1 MFAANLRAAREKSGL
16 SQREVAEKLFV
27 SAQAVGKWERG
38 ESTPSPEAIAQMV
51 ILYGTSADRLL
62 DVDAKKCLANN
73 VSEAKQAMYNLIDE
87 LPDDKVLKLYDLAKA
102 ALEL

>member
-1 MFAANLRAAREKSGL
+1 MSVDYLLGL
-16 SQREVAEKLFV
+16 SESKKV
-27 SAQAVGKWERG
+27 S
-38 ESTPSPEAIAQMV
+38 
-51 ILYGTSADRLL
+51 LAD
-62 DVDAKKCLANN
+62 N

>member
-1 MFAANLRAAREKSGL
+1 
-16 SQREVAEKLFV
+16 
-27 SAQAVGKWERG
+27 
-38 ESTPSPEAIAQMV
+38 MV
-51 ILYGTSADRLL
+51 IFYGTSADRLL

>member
-1 MFAANLRAAREKSGL
+1 MFSSNLRAAREKNGL

-38 ESTPSPEAIAQMV
+38 ESTPSPEAIAQMA
-51 ILYGTSADRLL
+51 ILFDTTADALL
-62 DVDAKKCLANN
+62 DVDTKKNLAGTTSETRREMIELVDRLSEEQVAKLLKIAN
-73 VSEAKQAMYNLIDE
+73 
-87 LPDDKVLKLYDLAKA
+87 A

>member
-1 MFAANLRAAREKSGL
+1 MRLKELRKEAGLTQKQFAKEIGAAQNTVSQWEAGTRRLDDETIKRIASFFGVSVDYLLGL
-16 SQREVAEKLFV
+16 SESKRV
-27 SAQAVGKWERG
+27 S
-38 ESTPSPEAIAQMV
+38 
-51 ILYGTSADRLL
+51 LAD
-62 DVDAKKCLANN
+62 N